1 MLQLSP
7 LFMKKSIIVFGLM
20 TTLLLGGVL
29 AVSAET
35 AEERRERLENEL
47 SGVEEEIR
55 KQQQIVNEAK
65 NQTAS
70 IERDVTIL
78 DAQIREAELK
88 IRAREVAIAQLG
100 GDITKKTEYI
110 GDLESRIERGK
121 NSLAVLLRETSQQD
135 DTALVEILLAH
146 DNLSDFFENVNS
158 VTSIKFSLQELFNEI
173 RLTKADTEV
182 EREVLTERQIAERD
196 AKQAIEAER
205 DTIRRLEQEKQR
217 VLAIS
222 RQTEAAYEA
231 VLQERQRRAAEIRAA
246 LFALRDSAAIPFGEA
261 LQYAETASRRTG
273 VRPAFILAILTQES
287 NLGENVGTCNRPG
300 DPESKKW
307 YNIMPGPNDNSWR
320 DDQTIFLRITKDLG
334 LDPETVPLSCP
345 WQGGWGGAMGPSQF
359 IPATWASY
367 EPRVESALGV
377 AQADP
382 WNPEHAFTASAL
394 YLADL
399 GAGAGGYTAERT
411 AALKYYAGSNWSL
424 PANAFYGNGVM
435 NHATRIQS
443 TIDEL
448 KDL

>member
-1 MLQLSP
+1 
-7 LFMKKSIIVFGLM
+7 MKKSLIVFGIM
-20 TTLLLGGVL
+20 ATVLLGGVL
-29 AVSAET
+29 VVSAET
-35 AEERRERLENEL
+35 AEERRERLEKEL

-88 IRAREVAIAQLG
+88 IRAREVSIAQLG

-307 YNIMPGPNDNSWR
+307 YNIMPGPDDNSWR

>member
-1 MLQLSP
+1 MKTNK
-7 LFMKKSIIVFGLM
+7 LFIGVILIAVLFG
-20 TTLLLGGVL
+20 GGFL
-29 AVSAET
+29 AVHAET
-35 AEERRERLENEL
+35 AEERRERLELEL
-47 SGVEEEIR
+47 ADVEEQIR
-55 KQQQIVNEAK
+55 AQQRIVNEARS
-65 NQTAS
+65 QTAS
-70 IERDVTIL
+70 IERDITIL
-78 DAQIREAELK
+78 DAQIREAELN
-88 IRAREVAIAQLG
+88 IRAKEVSIAQIG

-110 GDLESRIERGK
+110 GDLEDKIDRGK
-121 NSLAVLLRETSQQD
+121 DSLADLLRETD
-135 DTALVEILLAH
+135 ERDNTALIEVLLSEG
-146 DNLSDFFENVNS
+146 NISNFFDELNS
-158 VTSIKFSLQELFNEI
+158 FTSLKIALEELFQEV
-173 RLTKADTEV
+173 RETKSDTEE

-217 VLAIS
+217 VLQIS
-222 RQTEAAYEA
+222 KQTEAAYQA
-231 VLQERQRRAAEIRAA
+231 VLTERQRRAAEIRAA

-261 LQYAETASRRTG
+261 LEYAEEASRSTG

-300 DPESKKW
+300 DPESKRW

-320 DDQTIFLRITKDLG
+320 DDQTIFLQITQQLG
-334 LDPETVPLSCP
+334 LDPNSVPLSCP

-359 IPATWASY
+359 IPTTWNSY
-367 EPRVESALGV
+367 APRVASAVGV
-377 AQADP
+377 GTADP
-382 WNPEHAFTASAL
+382 WDPEHAFTASAL

-424 PANAFYGNGVM
+424 AKNAFYGDGVM
-435 NHATRIQS
+435 GHASRIQS